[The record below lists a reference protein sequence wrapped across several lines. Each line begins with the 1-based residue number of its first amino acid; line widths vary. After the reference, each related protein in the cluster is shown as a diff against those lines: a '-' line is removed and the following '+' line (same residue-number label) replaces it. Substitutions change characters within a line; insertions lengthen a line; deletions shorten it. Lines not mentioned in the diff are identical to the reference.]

1 MAEMNCRVIPRKDP
15 QTKQVKFYLSK
26 DRYTTIGDEELCR
39 RISDNTGIPRA
50 VVKAAEQ
57 AIIDQLRNFAAN
69 GHTVKFGD
77 LISMRI
83 RILSTGVALENQ
95 VSKKQLKRLKMNYVF
110 GTMLKRFQKPTY
122 YTFNI
127 VEKPTEP
134 PSPSPGV

>member
-1 MAEMNCRVIPRKDP
+1 MAEINCRVIPRKDP
-15 QTKQVKFYLSK
+15 QTKEVKFYLTK

-57 AIIDQLRNFAAN
+57 AIIDQIRNFAAN

-83 RILSTGVALENQ
+83 RILSHGVTNELEI
-95 VSKKQLKRLKMNYVF
+95 SKKQLRRLKMNYVF
-110 GTMLKRFQKPTY
+110 GTMLKRYQKPAY
-122 YTFNI
+122 YTFN
-127 VEKPTEP
+127 VAEGAAVDGGST
-134 PSPSPGV
+134 PSV

>member
-1 MAEMNCRVIPRKDP
+1 MAEINCRVVPRKDP
-15 QTKQVKFYLSK
+15 MSKQVKYYLTKASYSMIK
-26 DRYTTIGDEELCR
+26 DEELCQ

-77 LISMRI
+77 LISMRL
-83 RILSTGVALENQ
+83 RILSWGDTAKDQ

-110 GTMLKRFQKPTY
+110 GPLLKKYQRPSFYSFKIVPT
-122 YTFNI
+122 TSA
-127 VEKPTEP
+127 VEQI
-134 PSPSPGV
+134 PSE

>member
-1 MAEMNCRVIPRKDP
+1 MAEMNCKAIPRKDP
-15 QTKQVKFYLSK
+15 QTKEVKYYLTK
-26 DRYTTIGDEELCR
+26 DRYSTIGDEELCR

-83 RILSTGVALENQ
+83 RILSKGVALENQ

-110 GTMLKRFQKPTY
+110 GTMLKRYQKPVY

-127 VEKPTEP
+127 VEKTAGEEV
-134 PSPSPGV
+134 SGSSV

>member
-1 MAEMNCRVIPRKDP
+1 MAEINCRTIPRKDP
-15 QTKQVKFYLSK
+15 QTKEVKFYLTK

-83 RILSTGVALENQ
+83 RILSSGVTLENQ
-95 VSKKQLKRLKMNYVF
+95 VNKKQLKRLKMNYVF
-110 GTMLKRFQKPTY
+110 GTMLKRYQKPAY

-127 VEKPTEP
+127 VEKPVVP

>member
-1 MAEMNCRVIPRKDP
+1 MAEMNCRAIPRKDP
-15 QTKQVKFYLSK
+15 QTKEVKYYLTK
-26 DRYTTIGDEELCR
+26 DRYTTIGDEELCQ

-77 LISMRI
+77 LISMRL
-83 RILSTGVALENQ
+83 RILSQGVNTEQ
-95 VSKKQLKRLKMNYVF
+95 EISKKQLKRLKINYVF
-110 GTMLKRFQKPTY
+110 GTMLKRYQKPIF

-127 VEKPTEP
+127 VEGTASPEP
-134 PSPSPGV
+134 PSPSV

>member
-1 MAEMNCRVIPRKDP
+1 MAEMICKAIARKDP
-15 QTKQVKFYLSK
+15 LSQQVKYYLTK
-26 DRYTTIGDEELCR
+26 DSYSTIRDEELCQ

-77 LISMRI
+77 LISMRL
-83 RILSTGVALENQ
+83 RIISWGETAEKL

-110 GTMLKRFQKPTY
+110 GPLLKKYQKPTFY
-122 YTFNI
+122 SFKVLPPKQSVVQN
-127 VEKPTEP
+127 PTE
-134 PSPSPGV
+134 

>member
-1 MAEMNCRVIPRKDP
+1 MAEINCRVIPRKDP
-15 QTKQVKFYLSK
+15 QSSELKYYLTKGSYSLI
-26 DRYTTIGDEELCR
+26 RDEELCQ

-77 LISMRI
+77 LISMRL
-83 RILSTGVALENQ
+83 RILSWGQTGEHL

-110 GTMLKRFQKPTY
+110 GPLLKKYQKPEFY
-122 YTFNI
+122 KFNVI
-127 VEKPTEP
+127 PTKEAVVEN
-134 PSPSPGV
+134 PSA

>member
-1 MAEMNCRVIPRKDP
+1 MADINCRTIPRKDP
-15 QTKQVKFYLSK
+15 QTKQVKFYLVK

-77 LISMRI
+77 LISMRV
-83 RILSTGVALENQ
+83 RILSTGVALETQ

-110 GTMLKRFQKPTY
+110 GTMLKRYQKPAY

-127 VEKPTEP
+127 VEKAVEP
-134 PSPSPGV
+134 PSPSPSV

>member
-1 MAEMNCRVIPRKDP
+1 MAEINCRPIPRKDP
-15 QTKQVKFYLSK
+15 QTKEVKFYLTK

-83 RILSTGVALENQ
+83 RILSKGVALETQ

-110 GTMLKRFQKPTY
+110 GTMLKRYQKPAY

-127 VEKPTEP
+127 VEKPAAP

>member
-1 MAEMNCRVIPRKDP
+1 MAEINCRTIPRKDP
-15 QTKQVKFYLSK
+15 QTKEVKFYLTK

-83 RILSTGVALENQ
+83 RILSMGVTLENQ

-110 GTMLKRFQKPTY
+110 GTMLKRFQKPAY

-127 VEKPTEP
+127 LEKPAEP
-134 PSPSPGV
+134 PTPSPGV

>member
-1 MAEMNCRVIPRKDP
+1 MAEINCRVVIRKDP
-15 QTKQVKFYLSK
+15 STKEIKYHLAK
-26 DRYTTIGDEELCR
+26 DRYTTIGDKELCQ
-39 RISDNTGIPRA
+39 RIADNTGIPRA

-77 LISMRI
+77 LISMRL

-110 GTMLKRFQKPTY
+110 GTQLKRFQKPVF
-122 YTFNI
+122 YTFN
-127 VEKPTEP
+127 VVDKSAAPAGDG
-134 PSPSPGV
+134 SSV

>member
-1 MAEMNCRVIPRKDP
+1 MAEINCRVIPRKDP
-15 QTKQVKFYLSK
+15 LSGNVKYYLTKASYSLI
-26 DRYTTIGDEELCR
+26 RDEELCQ

-77 LISMRI
+77 LISMRL
-83 RILSTGVALENQ
+83 RILSWGDTDKSL

-110 GTMLKRFQKPTY
+110 GPLLKKYQKPTFY
-122 YTFNI
+122 SFKVLPTTPP
-127 VEKPTEP
+127 VEQN
-134 PSPSPGV
+134 PSD

>member
-1 MAEMNCRVIPRKDP
+1 MADINCRTIPRKDP
-15 QTKQVKFYLSK
+15 QTKEVKFYLTK

-83 RILSTGVALENQ
+83 RILSSGVALENQ

-110 GTMLKRFQKPTY
+110 GTMLKRYQKPVY

-127 VEKPTEP
+127 VEKPTVP

>member
-1 MAEMNCRVIPRKDP
+1 MAEINCKAIPRKDP
-15 QTKQVKFYLSK
+15 QTKEVKFYLTK
-26 DRYTTIGDEELCR
+26 ARYTTIGDEELCR

-83 RILSTGVALENQ
+83 RILSQGVALENQ
-95 VSKKQLKRLKMNYVF
+95 ISKKQLKRLKMNYVF
-110 GTMLKRFQKPTY
+110 GTLLKRFQKPAY
-122 YTFNI
+122 YTFNV
-127 VEKPTEP
+127 VEGTAVPEP
-134 PSPSPGV
+134 PSSSV